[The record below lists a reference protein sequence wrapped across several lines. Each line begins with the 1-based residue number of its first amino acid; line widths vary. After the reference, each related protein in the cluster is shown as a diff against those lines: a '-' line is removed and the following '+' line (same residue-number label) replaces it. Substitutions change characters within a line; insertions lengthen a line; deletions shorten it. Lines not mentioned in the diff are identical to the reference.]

1 MKRNRNLDK
10 YGEMNWSTREKLKK
24 TGKGMKG
31 NERKGHGWSESI
43 MKLNQWKL
51 EEWNELK

>member
-10 YGEMNWSTREKLKK
+10 YAEINWSTREKLKK